1 MTQAGTSSKAQR
13 AIAAVLRY
21 GSIFSTVVMGIGMAL
36 SFLQAPASTTTA
48 HLSPSAL
55 MIKALQF
62 DPMGI
67 AEVGIFFLLLTPV
80 LRVAIAAVGF
90 GIERDRKYVL
100 ISLGVLSVLLASI
113 AYSLR

>member
-1 MTQAGTSSKAQR
+1 MVQAGTSNKGQS

-21 GSIFSTVVMGIGMAL
+21 GSVFSAVVMGFGVLLAFV
-36 SFLQAPASTTTA
+36 SGRKAPTTS
-48 HLSPSAL
+48 HVSPAQL
-55 MIKALQF
+55 MIKVLQL

-67 AEVGIFFLLLTPV
+67 AELGIFLLLLTPV
-80 LRVAIAAVGF
+80 LRVAVAAVGF

-113 AYSLR
+113 AFSLR

>member
-1 MTQAGTSSKAQR
+1 MTQAGTSNKTQS

-21 GSIFSTVVMGIGMAL
+21 GSIFSAVVMGFGVLL
-36 SFLQAPASTTTA
+36 SFLPGPEVSTTA
-48 HLSPSAL
+48 HLPPGQL
-55 MIKALQF
+55 LTKALQF

-67 AEVGIFFLLLTPV
+67 AELGIFFLLLTPV
-80 LRVAIAAVGF
+80 LRVAIAVVGF
-90 GIERDRKYVL
+90 AIERDHKYVM